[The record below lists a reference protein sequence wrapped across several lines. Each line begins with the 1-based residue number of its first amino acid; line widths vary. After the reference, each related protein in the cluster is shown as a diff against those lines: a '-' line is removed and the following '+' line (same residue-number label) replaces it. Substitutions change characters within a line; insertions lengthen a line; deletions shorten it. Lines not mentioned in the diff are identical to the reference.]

1 MKVKVILIIV
11 VLAAIALSGCAKG
24 GANKVEE
31 TITISSPAFKNGE
44 TIPIKYTGFGEDVS
58 IPLNW
63 ENIPDKTKSIAIL
76 MDDPDAPI
84 GTFTHWII
92 FNIPVSKTGLP
103 EGVPQEAEL
112 PDGSKQG
119 RNDFGRIG
127 YNGPMPPAGKV
138 HHYIITIFALDTVL
152 NLPAGINAKTF
163 HRALQGHI
171 LAEGKLVG
179 LYKR

>member
-1 MKVKVILIIV
+1 MKIKAILIAA
-11 VLAAIALSGCAKG
+11 VLSMVILSGCAKG
-24 GANKVEE
+24 GADRVKE
-31 TITISSPAFKNGE
+31 TITISSPAFKDGE
-44 TIPIKYTGFGEDVS
+44 TIPVKYTGFGEDVS

-63 ENIPDKTKSIAIL
+63 KNIPNGAKSIAIL

-92 FNIPVSKTGLP
+92 FNIPVSTTRLP
-103 EGVPQEAEL
+103 EGVPQVPEL